1 MATVETLT
9 GATVEAVLAR
19 LGVDGVE
26 PDRVGLDAVY
36 LAWCHHVPF
45 DNLVKRV
52 DLVAQA
58 SRFRNDEPEAFFA
71 LWLAHGCGGTCWPSS
86 RALGALLHTLGF
98 EVRLGSAAMMDE
110 IVGPIHSHGTVL
122 ARVGGEVLWVDSSML
137 TDAPVLL
144 VAGEHTALE
153 HPVRPVRVEPVDDRW
168 RVRWRSGGL
177 DMELGCLLLADD
189 VDGAHYSARYE
200 WSRENSPFNAGVY
213 ATVNR
218 PEAVLS
224 FAMGRRVVLDANGY
238 TTGDPPT
245 AQERRAVLVDE
256 FGYSEELADALPPDA
271 LPPDDL
277 PP

>member
-1 MATVETLT
+1 VATVETLT